1 MENSDSKKTAWVN
14 ETGNIEMTKS
24 AFNDMVDSIENHL
37 NGNDLQLEHSRP
49 VYCCTVT
56 CGPRPEDVKKIEIKL
71 PKALAFLDCLRRA
84 LGGCSVQFDDRGKG
98 CQDDS

>member
-1 MENSDSKKTAWVN
+1 MESSDSKKTAWVN
-14 ETGNIEMTKS
+14 ERGNIEMTKS

-37 NGNDLQLEHSRP
+37 NGNDLQLERSGP
-49 VYCCTVT
+49 AYCCTVI
-56 CGPRPEDVKKIEIKL
+56 CGPGAEDEKKVEIEL

-84 LGGCSVQFDDRGKG
+84 LGGCTVQFDDRNRG

>member
-1 MENSDSKKTAWVN
+1 MTNQNNTAWIN
-14 ETGNIEMTKS
+14 EKGNIEMSKPT
-24 AFNDMVDSIENHL
+24 FNNMVQAIENHL
-37 NGNDLQLEHSRP
+37 NDDSMTLESSH

-56 CGPRPEDVKKIEIKL
+56 CGPNDEKKVPIKL

-84 LGGCSVQFDDRGKG
+84 LGGCSVQFDDRGQG